1 MTFDAFPEHWAGK
14 PSIDRLVLRLI
25 PEPATVMAE
34 LRAGNVDA
42 GQILPDEFEAFQRGA
57 VSRCSGS
64 PVTRRSGSRSTTR
77 TRSSGTCACG
87 RPSTMPSTATR
98 WCGRSSRSMGAS

>member
-34 LRAGNVDA
+34 LWAGNVDA
-42 GQILPDEFEAFQRGA
+42 GQILPDEFEAFQRGPA
-57 VSRCSGS
+57 
-64 PVTRRSGSRSTTR
+64 
-77 TRSSGTCACG
+77 
-87 RPSTMPSTATR
+87 
-98 WCGRSSRSMGAS
+98 GAPAPR